1 MAKDLVEERR
11 RIDVREVRRDRVIED
26 GQTECFG
33 FKIEWVPANYGGFVP
48 YWACPVCET
57 RRKVLFERPGG
68 GFGCL
73 GCMDLHYRRQR
84 ISKKAAG
91 VARAEAMRA
100 RLGWRPGILRGPGDK
115 PKFMQWTTFEKLLE
129 EYVEL
134 TEPILGGIRDGLRGK
149 DKRHDHQ
156 T

>member
-48 YWACPVCET
+48 YWICPVCET
-57 RRKVLFERPGG
+57 RRKLLFERPSG
-68 GFGCL
+68 GFACL
-73 GCMDLHYRRQR
+73 DCEDLHYRQQR

-91 VARAEAMRA
+91 VRRAEAMRA
-100 RLGWRPGILRGPGDK
+100 RLGWRPGILRGPGAK
-115 PKFMQWTTFEKLLE
+115 PRFMRLTTFEKLLQ

-134 TEPILGGIRDGLRGK
+134 VEPILGGIRDGLRGK
-149 DKRHDHQ
+149 TKRQDHQ